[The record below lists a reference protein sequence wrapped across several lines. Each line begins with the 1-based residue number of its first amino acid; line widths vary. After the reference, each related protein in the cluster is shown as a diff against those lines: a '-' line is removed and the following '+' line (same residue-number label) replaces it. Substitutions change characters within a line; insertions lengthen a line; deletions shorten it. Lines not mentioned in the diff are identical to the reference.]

1 MAHALMS
8 TAILDAMKD
17 EIRARM
23 GSQFKTVEDYGGQ
36 FDEEEVPSKSF
47 VAPAAFTTCLGWR
60 KSPASGKYL
69 GSKYVWEA
77 RFAVFIVTKSA
88 TRPQRMRDA
97 MVRAEVLSRVFQSWV
112 YPQCTGRPEGL
123 MAENLYNRKL
133 DAKGLTVWMVAW
145 WQEAE
150 FEGVPTPADLP
161 ELEVVDI
168 TSDPTIAPQTTPGE
182 LPDLIVEHEIK
193 GVRYGS
199 ET

>member
-1 MAHALMS
+1 
-8 TAILDAMKD
+8 
-17 EIRARM
+17 
-23 GSQFKTVEDYGGQ
+23 
-36 FDEEEVPSKSF
+36 
-47 VAPAAFTTCLGWR
+47 
-60 KSPASGKYL
+60 
-69 GSKYVWEA
+69 
-77 RFAVFIVTKSA
+77 
-88 TRPQRMRDA
+88 
-97 MVRAEVLSRVFQSWV
+97 
-112 YPQCTGRPEGL
+112 

-150 FEGVPTPADLP
+150 FEGVPATADLP